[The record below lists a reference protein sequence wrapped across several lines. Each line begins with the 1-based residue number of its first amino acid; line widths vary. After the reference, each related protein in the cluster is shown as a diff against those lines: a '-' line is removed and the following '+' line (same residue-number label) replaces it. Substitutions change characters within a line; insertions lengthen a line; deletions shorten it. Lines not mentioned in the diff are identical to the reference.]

1 MSDIE
6 ESKAKKNDTKLG
18 KQGKRISTQMTPEKL
33 DKLAAMRIKAL
44 DVRKKNAEER
54 KLARDKKEQEKEL
67 AVVELNKLKIQLKEA
82 PPKSIILNEDTVK
95 PIKIEPPIVPAVEL
109 PEEVVKKVKKINRKI
124 IIEKSSSDTD
134 DDSKYAK
141 VLIVK
146 KKKEP
151 PPKPPEPPPIVR
163 QTPTAED
170 LKKIAQDRF
179 IEQSYNNLFNTPQ
192 PFNPM
197 NSRRF

>member
-6 ESKAKKNDTKLG
+6 EPKAKKNETKLG
-18 KQGKRISTQMTPEKL
+18 KTGKRLSTPMTEEKL
-33 DKLAAMRIKAL
+33 EKLAAMRIKAL

-54 KLARDKKEQEKEL
+54 KLAREKKDQEKNN
-67 AVVELNKLKIQLKEA
+67 AVEELNKLKIQLKEA
-82 PPKSIILNEDTVK
+82 PKKSIILNEDTVSK
-95 PIKIEPPIVPAVEL
+95 PLKIEPPIVPDVEL
-109 PEEVVKKVKKINRKI
+109 PEEVIKKVKKINRKI

-151 PPKPPEPPPIVR
+151 KTAEPPPIVR
-163 QTPTAED
+163 QSPED
-170 LKKIAQDRF
+170 LKKIANDKY
-179 IEQSYNNLFNTPQ
+179 INDSYNNLFNTP
-192 PFNPM
+192 FNPM
-197 NSRRF
+197 NRRRF

>member
-6 ESKAKKNDTKLG
+6 EPKAKKNETKLG
-18 KQGKRISTQMTPEKL
+18 KTGKRLSTPMTEEKL
-33 DKLAAMRIKAL
+33 EKLAAMRIKAL

-54 KLARDKKEQEKEL
+54 KLAREKKDQEKNN
-67 AVVELNKLKIQLKEA
+67 AVEELNKLKIQLKEA
-82 PPKSIILNEDTVK
+82 PKKSIILNEDTVSK
-95 PIKIEPPIVPAVEL
+95 PLKIEPPIVPDVEL
-109 PEEVVKKVKKINRKI
+109 PEEVIKKVKKINRKI

-146 KKKEP
+146 KKREP
-151 PPKPPEPPPIVR
+151 KAVEPPPIVR

-170 LKKIAQDRF
+170 LKKIAQDKY
-179 IEQSYNNLFNTPQ
+179 INDSYNNLFNTPQ

-197 NSRRF
+197 NRRRF

>member
-6 ESKAKKNDTKLG
+6 ETKAKKNESKLG
-18 KQGKRISTQMTPEKL
+18 KTGKRLSTPMTQDKL
-33 DKLAAMRIKAL
+33 DKLAAMRVKAL

-54 KLARDKKEQEKEL
+54 KLAREKKEQEKESAL
-67 AVVELNKLKIQLKEA
+67 EQLNNLKIQLKEA
-82 PPKSIILNEDTVK
+82 PKKSIILNEDTVK
-95 PIKIEPPIVPAVEL
+95 PIKIEEPIVPTVEL
-109 PEEVVKKVKKINRKI
+109 PEEVVKKVKKSKKKI

-134 DDSKYAK
+134 DDSQYAK

-151 PPKPPEPPPIVR
+151 PPKPPAIVR
-163 QTPTAED
+163 QEPTPQD
-170 LKKIAQDRF
+170 LKKMANDKF
-179 IEQSYNNLFNTPQ
+179 IEDSYNNLFNTPQ

-197 NSRRF
+197 NRRRF

>member
-146 KKKEP
+146 KKREP
-151 PPKPPEPPPIVR
+151 KAVEPPPIVR

-170 LKKIAQDRF
+170 LKKIAQDKY
-179 IEQSYNNLFNTPQ
+179 INDSYNNLFNTPQ

-197 NSRRF
+197 NRRRF

>member
-6 ESKAKKNDTKLG
+6 ETKAKKTESKLG
-18 KQGKRISTQMTPEKL
+18 KTGKRVSTPMTQEKL

-44 DVRKKNAEER
+44 EVRKQNAEER
-54 KLARDKKEQEKEL
+54 KTAREKKEQEKESAL
-67 AVVELNKLKIQLKEA
+67 QELNNLKLELKEKKNK
-82 PPKSIILNEDTVK
+82 PIILNEDTVSK
-95 PIKIEPPIVPAVEL
+95 PLKIEEPIVPAVEL
-109 PEEVVKKVKKINRKI
+109 PEEVVKKVKKSKKKI

-134 DDSKYAK
+134 DDSQYAK

-151 PPKPPEPPPIVR
+151 KPPEPPPVIK
-163 QTPTAED
+163 QEPTPED
-170 LKKIAQDRF
+170 LKKMANDKYIND
-179 IEQSYNNLFNTPQ
+179 SYNNLFNRPQ

-197 NSRRF
+197 NRRRF